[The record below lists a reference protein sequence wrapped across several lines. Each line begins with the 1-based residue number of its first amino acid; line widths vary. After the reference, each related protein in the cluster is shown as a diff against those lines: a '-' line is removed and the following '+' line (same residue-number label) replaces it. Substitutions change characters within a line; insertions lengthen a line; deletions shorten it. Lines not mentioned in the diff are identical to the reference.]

1 MRPRAFCAI
10 AVGMVVVSAS
20 LGGLAALSSPN
31 DAKVSFQASGP
42 AGLKIEGSTP
52 ELKVSDQDG
61 NVSLEVPL
69 GKLAT
74 GIELRDRHMKE
85 KYLEVPK
92 YPSTT
97 LVVPRGA
104 LKLPPAGGSI
114 EVDAPGTLTLHG
126 KTRPVTVHYDAKA
139 DATGFAAHGKFR
151 VNMGE
156 YGITVPTYLG
166 VTVKPEVDVS
176 ASFHVAGN

>member
-1 MRPRAFCAI
+1 
-10 AVGMVVVSAS
+10 VS
-20 LGGLAALSSPN
+20 
-31 DAKVSFQASGP
+31 
-42 AGLKIEGSTP
+42 
-52 ELKVSDQDG
+52 
-61 NVSLEVPL
+61 
-69 GKLAT
+69 
-74 GIELRDRHMKE
+74 
-85 KYLEVPK
+85 
-92 YPSTT
+92 
-97 LVVPRGA
+97 RGA